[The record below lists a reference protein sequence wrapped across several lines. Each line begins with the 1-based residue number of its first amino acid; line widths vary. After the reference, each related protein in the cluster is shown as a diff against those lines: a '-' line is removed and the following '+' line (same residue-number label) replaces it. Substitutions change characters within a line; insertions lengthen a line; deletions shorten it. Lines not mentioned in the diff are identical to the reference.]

1 MLTCVA
7 CKIMECIIAS
17 EMLSY
22 LRAHDVISKQQHG
35 FLSRRCTN
43 LFECLNDWTL
53 ALHNRKSVIALYV
66 DFAKAFDS
74 VSHNKLCHKLL
85 SYGID
90 GNLYSLLENFLA
102 DRSQCTRVGNSCSM
116 NIRLSSSVI

>member
-1 MLTCVA
+1 L
-7 CKIMECIIAS
+7 
-17 EMLSY
+17 L
-22 LRAHDVISKQQHG
+22 
-35 FLSRRCTN
+35 
-43 LFECLNDWTL
+43 ECLNDWTL

-74 VSHNKLCHKLL
+74 VSHNKLCHKLV

-102 DRSQCTRVGNSCSM
+102 DRSLCTRVGNSGSM
-116 NIRLSSSVI
+116 NIKLSSGVIQGSCLGPLLFILYINDIVQLFDGLCDLNYMQTI